1 MNDDIVT
8 QILSNTRS
16 RFFLPRERFT
26 GERAKYIE
34 LGIFVPTKLHYDYI
48 DCPNGCGEDA
58 RVVAT
63 SSGAYVAV
71 CNHQSITESIPIPA
85 DQVELYEFDQIAFDR
100 AVKAGRITKYPE
112 KIHEDGNAATE
123 VQSTVLHDIQKT
135 VHRIEQLNK
144 NRAEQEKKKAARR
157 EGEDKCLEIWNR
169 YLNGGYGNPVKSG
182 RKPSFEDLFKK
193 PTAKS
198 ELAKHHITTKKQVAD
213 AIRNARN
220 RLNPKK

>member
-8 QILSNTRS
+8 QILTNTRA

-71 CNHQSITESIPIPA
+71 CNHKAITESITIPA
-85 DQVELYEFDQIAFDR
+85 DQVELYEFDQVAFDR
-100 AVKAGRITKYPE
+100 EVKAGHIIVE
-112 KIHEDGNAATE
+112 KIPDPSRPKRRKTMAVSKDWNQRMAADLLGISTRQLRNYSKNPPDDKWPGWEDPLLLKQWIN
-123 VQSTVLHDIQKT
+123 Q
-135 VHRIEQLNK
+135 
-144 NRAEQEKKKAARR
+144 R
-157 EGEDKCLEIWNR
+157 EDRDKMHQALANS
-169 YLNGGYGNPVKSG
+169 LGYKEGYS
-182 RKPSFEDLFKK
+182 EAFKK
-193 PTAKS
+193 RT
-198 ELAKHHITTKKQVAD
+198 
-213 AIRNARN
+213 
-220 RLNPKK
+220 